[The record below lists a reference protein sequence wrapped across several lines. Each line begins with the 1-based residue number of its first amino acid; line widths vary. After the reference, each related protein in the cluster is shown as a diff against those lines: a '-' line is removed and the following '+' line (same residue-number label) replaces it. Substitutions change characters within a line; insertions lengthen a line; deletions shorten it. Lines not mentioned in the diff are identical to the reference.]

1 MLVYRV
7 CIGDDDGL
15 VMMMMREK
23 VKFLAA
29 VFGFPFS
36 KYYERTHQSNV
47 FVKNSLSMIDRK
59 FNTQSILQNIY
70 MYNFFSTIGFTRRRV
85 RRALAK

>member
-15 VMMMMREK
+15 VMMREK

-36 KYYERTHQSNV
+36 KILRAKHQSNV

-59 FNTQSILQNIY
+59 LNTQSILQNIY